1 MDVKS
6 ILNLLEN
13 YSKDKHLNMIK
24 ENLKI
29 EDSKLNKLSPI
40 ISPRWDKESMPYV
53 AKSHILDAY
62 YSLPE
67 RPDIGF
73 TCLWKA
79 INNSYNNYYLKQVYK
94 SEGQQCHKLQDSKS
108 LDKVLLHISQDRKK
122 KISDDHTIESLVD
135 LYISKIPDKTYNF
148 VANYILK
155 GMAIVNVDE
164 KKLSPIYALSSYG
177 SFKKKFSHIH
187 GVIKQTYGVKYI
199 SLCDISVAADKTTV
213 DFGMSKGDEAESK
226 VVKNKS
232 RKIIHSLSQDLKKI
246 LNGGRCI
253 LEYKEK
259 DEKTNKVEVIY
270 SEEIELSNFHD
281 RLYFLM
287 VTILYSIR
295 NNNTHGNVAS
305 RMNSAYANSESF
317 YASEY
322 IFLLG
327 HMFLSLIMH
336 RNGDLTLDELS
347 FNLENI

>member
-1 MDVKS
+1 MDIKL
-6 ILNLLEN
+6 ILKLLGN
-13 YSKDKHLNMIK
+13 YSKENHLNMIK
-24 ENLKI
+24 ENLRI
-29 EDSKLNKLSPI
+29 EDSKLNSLSPI
-40 ISPRWDKESMPYV
+40 ISQRWDEKTMPYV

-94 SEGQQCHKLQDSKS
+94 SEGQQCHKLSDSKS
-108 LDKVLLHISQDRKK
+108 LDKVLLHISQDHNK
-122 KISDDHTIESLVD
+122 KISDEHTIESLID

-148 VANYILK
+148 VASYILK

-164 KKLSPIYALSSYG
+164 EKLSPIYALSSYG

-187 GVIKQTYGVKYI
+187 GAIKQTYGMKYI
-199 SLCDISVAADKTTV
+199 SLCDITVATDKTTV
-213 DFGMSKGDEAESK
+213 DFGMSKGGEAESK

-232 RKIIHSLSQDLKKI
+232 RKIIHSLSQVLKEI
-246 LNGGRCI
+246 LNGGKST
-253 LEYKEK
+253 LEFTNNKKEV
-259 DEKTNKVEVIY
+259 TY
-270 SEEIELSNFHD
+270 SEEIEFSNFHD

-287 VTILYSIR
+287 VTILYSVR

-317 YASEY
+317 HASEY

-327 HMFLSLIMH
+327 HMFLSLIMY